1 MIFATI
7 DGGLLLVVYCQESLR
22 VSHRPLFSRNFFLSL
37 LKQMSV
43 VSAKDQT
50 ARDRSPVHGLRGFV
64 CFRES
69 RFVTCVDKP
78 VLFQHCTATIL
89 CYLKPISYVSTM
101 ARSSSSFVSHSTVRT
116 KSATQSSPFATTS
129 ASLPM
134 N

>member
-22 VSHRPLFSRNFFLSL
+22 VSHRPLFSRNFFLIL

-50 ARDRSPVHGLRGFV
+50 ARDRSPVHSLRGFV

-78 VLFQHCTATIL
+78 VSFQHCTATIL
-89 CYLKPISYVSTM
+89 CYLKPISCVSTM
-101 ARSSSSFVSHSTVRT
+101 TRSSSSFVSNSTVKT
-116 KSATQSSPFATTS
+116 KPATQSSPFVTTS

>member
-1 MIFATI
+1 MIFSTI
-7 DGGLLLVVYCQESLR
+7 DGGLLLVVCCQESLR

-50 ARDRSPVHGLRGFV
+50 ARDRSPVHVFV

-78 VLFQHCTATIL
+78 VSFQHCTATTL
-89 CYLKPISYVSTM
+89 CFFKTISCVSTM